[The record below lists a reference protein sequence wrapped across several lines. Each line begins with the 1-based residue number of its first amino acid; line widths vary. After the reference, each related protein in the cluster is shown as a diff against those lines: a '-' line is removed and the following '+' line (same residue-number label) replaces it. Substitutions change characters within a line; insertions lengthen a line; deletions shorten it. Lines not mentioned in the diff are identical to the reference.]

1 MPWAEQTSEEL
12 ALAVVDRGEE
22 ALARAQAVA
31 RTVQAR
37 VRRVLGG
44 EPPAA
49 RRPDVQPPSTA
60 TKPPS
65 PS

>member
-12 ALAVVDRGEE
+12 ALAVVDLGEE

-31 RTVQAR
+31 RKVQAR
-37 VRRVLGG
+37 VRRVLRG

-49 RRPDVQPPSTA
+49 PGPDVQPPRTGAQDTS
-60 TKPPS
+60 S
-65 PS
+65 P